1 MNALEWPNCAK
12 GTATVTADTLNVR
25 ADRST
30 ESAILG
36 KLARG
41 TAVTVWAVATG
52 VAGGDWYLIQTADG
66 LTGWCSA
73 VWLHA
78 SEALQA

>member
-1 MNALEWPNCAK
+1 MTNMLEWPNCAK
-12 GTATVTADTLNVR
+12 GRAVVTADTLNVR
-25 ADRST
+25 ADHST
-30 ESAILG
+30 DSPVVG

-41 TAVTVWAVATG
+41 TSVTVWCV
-52 VAGGDWYLIQTADG
+52 VGDWYLIQTADG

-78 SEALQA
+78 TKELQP